1 MAETR
6 TTTASRPA
14 PHHVRDDVAYLKCAD
29 GYGWAKIL
37 ADFGDGAA
45 VLFEGSGA
53 DITLLDLGSLS
64 SRAGA
69 LLQASRMWV
78 AKRPR

>member
-1 MAETR
+1 
-6 TTTASRPA
+6 
-14 PHHVRDDVAYLKCAD
+14 VRSVRHITCVTFDVAYLKCAD
-29 GYGWAKIL
+29 GYGRAKIL

-45 VLFEGSGA
+45 VHFEGSGA